1 MITGWQ
7 IRAARAALAW
17 SAQTLAERSEVGL
30 RTIMRLEAS
39 DDLPSSRTTTLQ
51 DVQSAFEAA
60 GVEFIGSPN
69 DRPGIRLG
77 LRSNPAGQSS

>member
-17 SAQTLAERSEVGL
+17 SAQTLAERSGVGL

-39 DDLPSSRTTTLQ
+39 DDLLSGRAKTLQ
-51 DVQSAFEAA
+51 DIQSALEAA

-69 DRPGIRLG
+69 DRPGIRV
-77 LRSNPAGQSS
+77 AASSSAAPK

>member
-17 SAQTLAERSEVGL
+17 SAQTLAERSGVGL

-51 DVQSAFEAA
+51 DIQSALEAA
-60 GVEFIGSPN
+60 GVEFIGSPR
-69 DRPGIRLG
+69 DRPGIRVSTPS
-77 LRSNPAGQSS
+77 RHSPK

>member
-1 MITGWQ
+1 MITGSQ

-17 SAQTLAERSEVGL
+17 SAQTLAERSGVSL

-39 DDLPSSRTTTLQ
+39 DDLPSSRTKTLQ
-51 DVQSAFEAA
+51 DIQSALEVA

-69 DRPGIRLG
+69 DRPGIRVSKPSAAL
-77 LRSNPAGQSS
+77 PK

>member
-17 SAQTLAERSEVGL
+17 SAQTLAERSGVGL

-51 DVQSAFEAA
+51 DIQSALEAA
-60 GVEFIGSPN
+60 GVEFIGSPS
-69 DRPGIRLG
+69 DSPGIRVSTLSRH
-77 LRSNPAGQSS
+77 LPK

>member
-1 MITGWQ
+1 MIMGWQ

-17 SAQTLAERSEVGL
+17 SARTLAERSGVGL

-39 DDLPSSRTTTLQ
+39 DELPSSRTKTLQ
-51 DVQSAFEAA
+51 DIQSAFEAA

-69 DRPGIRLG
+69 DRPGIRLCW
-77 LRSNPAGQSS
+77 RSNSSDRFL

>member
-1 MITGWQ
+1 MITVWQ

-17 SAQTLAERSEVGL
+17 SAQTLAERSGVGL

-51 DVQSAFEAA
+51 DIQSALEAA
-60 GVEFIGSPN
+60 GVEFIGSPS
-69 DRPGIRLG
+69 DRPGIRVSTPSRHL
-77 LRSNPAGQSS
+77 PK

>member
-17 SAQTLAERSEVGL
+17 PAQTLAERSGVGL

-39 DDLPSSRTTTLQ
+39 DDLLSGRAKTLQ
-51 DVQSAFEAA
+51 DIQSALEAA
-60 GVEFIGSPN
+60 GIEFIGSPN
-69 DRPGIRLG
+69 DRPGIRISTPSAAVP
-77 LRSNPAGQSS
+77 R